1 MTINTDLDNLAWSS
15 REERITMEQKR
26 DKLMEQLEETKLLW
40 SNIDRRTGT
49 VVSQVEHYI
58 GNMEAESLETMLRV
72 KVKLMVEKKE
82 LEEKIELGE
91 KQLGAMKVIETFEV
105 IV

>member
-1 MTINTDLDNLAWSS
+1 M
-15 REERITMEQKR
+15 
-26 DKLMEQLEETKLLW
+26 
-40 SNIDRRTGT
+40 
-49 VVSQVEHYI
+49 VS
-58 GNMEAESLETMLRV
+58 
-72 KVKLMVEKKE
+72 KKE

>member
-1 MTINTDLDNLAWSS
+1 MPLLSKNIFDFPKKYLPLSKNIFDAPKKYLQVDHYAGKGEGAALSGWL
-15 REERITMEQKR
+15 R
-26 DKLMEQLEETKLLW
+26 TK
-40 SNIDRRTGT
+40 
-49 VVSQVEHYI
+49 VQ
-58 GNMEAESLETMLRV
+58 
-72 KVKLMVEKKE
+72 LMVSKKE